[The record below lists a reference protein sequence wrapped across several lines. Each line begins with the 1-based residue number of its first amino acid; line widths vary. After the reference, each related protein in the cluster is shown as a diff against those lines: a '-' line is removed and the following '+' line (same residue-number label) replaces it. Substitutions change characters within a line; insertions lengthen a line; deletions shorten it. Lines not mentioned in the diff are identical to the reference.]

1 MISLVV
7 TSILFFIC
15 SGMCSREGPLERCF
29 GNSEMITVIIIAM
42 LMKIKIMITMLM
54 NILMINKRKLLQAL
68 KLFSLLSDLM
78 LENVSI
84 YSFIRSHSF

>member
-54 NILMINKRKLLQAL
+54 NMTKIKGTMMMKKG
-68 KLFSLLSDLM
+68 
-78 LENVSI
+78 
-84 YSFIRSHSF
+84 